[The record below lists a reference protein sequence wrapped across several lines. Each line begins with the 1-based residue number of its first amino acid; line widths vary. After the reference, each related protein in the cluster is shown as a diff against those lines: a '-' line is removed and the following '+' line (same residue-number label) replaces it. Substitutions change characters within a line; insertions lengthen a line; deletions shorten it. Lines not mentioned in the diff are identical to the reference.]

1 MPARHSPVPDLVP
14 QLSRGKH
21 RNPRKGACFM
31 ELASFLAGER
41 WSDHPACTHPLLAGF
56 ARLVND
62 HTSDAG
68 RSALSPLVPSVIG
81 LVGDDPRAD
90 VQVAL
95 SAARTALPVVAAD
108 RQRVMAVSVLA
119 AERAMAELEG
129 APLDRVTPASQEALD
144 HVPSAAG
151 WARRFTDAVGTTTR
165 GFRRHAA
172 ANTVRYAVT
181 GVAAACISDPDAA
194 LRDLLAQAIDDCER
208 LLGQPADRAPAVDHV
223 DWAAACRL
231 TGVRA

>member
-1 MPARHSPVPDLVP
+1 MPARHSSVPELIP

-41 WSDHPACTHPLLAGF
+41 WSDHPACTHPLLAGL

-68 RSALSPLVPSVIG
+68 RSDLSPLVPSVIG
-81 LVGDDPRAD
+81 LVGDDPRID

-95 SAARTALPVVAAD
+95 GAARTALPVVAAE

-119 AERAMAELEG
+119 AERALAELDG
-129 APLDRVTPASQEALD
+129 AASDRLSPGSQDALDRVPA
-144 HVPSAAG
+144 AAE
-151 WARRFTDAVGTTTR
+151 WARRFTEDIGATSR

-181 GVAAACISDPDAA
+181 GVAAACIPDPDVA
-194 LRDLLAQAIDDCER
+194 LRDMLAAAIADAER
-208 LLGQPADRAPAVDHV
+208 LLGRSPERAQEIDHEE
-223 DWAAACRL
+223 WAAACRL
-231 TGVRA
+231 TGVGV